1 MDSKTKRGCQLPILC
16 FFLVCSIS
24 LTGCIQRRLTVSS
37 NPPGALVKVDDVEIG
52 TTPVST
58 SFVYYGTRKI
68 QLSKSGYETLTVLQP
83 VRAPWYQWPGIDF
96 FSEHFVPGKIYD
108 DRLFNYNLQPSQ
120 VVPTEQLLERAE
132 QLREEANVPGSIEET
147 LVEPLPSPVAPLP
160 PLPNQP
166 LPDSRSLP
174 PDGRLP
180 F

>member
-1 MDSKTKRGCQLPILC
+1 M
-16 FFLVCSIS
+16 
-24 LTGCIQRRLTVSS
+24 
-37 NPPGALVKVDDVEIG
+37 
-52 TTPVST
+52 
-58 SFVYYGTRKI
+58 
-68 QLSKSGYETLTVLQP
+68 SKSGYETLTVLQP

-147 LVEPLPSPVAPLP
+147 LVEPLPSPVVPLP